1 MGLENGYKFL
11 IYTLLPPNWDISI
24 NGAQSGIFVQKIVS
38 NRFTVT
44 KSRSKRIRFFRLTN
58 RKMIWQTEKRKKL
71 DLKKWRKSGDFFLF
85 WNFFKIIF
93 NKSLDFWKKCAHT
106 MRAFKLRRNQKRI
119 STPEISAVNGTT
131 DETGFLLNTQTL
143 WIKAAHQK
151 ILILS
156 KSVQEEICRQLNLEL
171 SKLWLSQCAYP
182 RQVVGLHIKPR

>member
-71 DLKKWRKSGDFFLF
+71 DLKKMAEIWRFFPILKFFQNYFQQIAWLF
-85 WNFFKIIF
+85 WKMCAYYAGFQVGNKLKTNLNPWNFCGLRNDQRKGFSVKHANIV
-93 NKSLDFWKKCAHT
+93 NKSSSS
-106 MRAFKLRRNQKRI
+106 KR
-119 STPEISAVNGTT
+119 
-131 DETGFLLNTQTL
+131 FLIIQ
-143 WIKAAHQK
+143 
-151 ILILS
+151 
-156 KSVQEEICRQLNLEL
+156 KSVQEEICRQLNLE
-171 SKLWLSQCAYP
+171 YP
-182 RQVVGLHIKPR
+182 NFD